1 MHVDLGGLDVG
12 VAKEL
17 LDRADG
23 LAAGGQSRTKRVPEI
38 VETIRPT
45 DTGSPTCCLESLG
58 HLRAVE
64 RVAGLRMREDEVLVR
79 RVAAAT

>member
-38 VETIRPT
+38 VETNRA